1 MRGQVRLNRSTL
13 RTASE
18 CLGYHP
24 RMSMQPLV
32 DEILAGWFRHYP
44 VLATELGHHQHDGA
58 WPDLSPG
65 GRAARLAFLQDAER
79 RVTDLDLGAL
89 TRDEAID
96 RRILLENLA
105 AARFGEETLRDETW
119 NPLTYV
125 YVFGGGLFGL
135 LAREFAP
142 LPERLR
148 SVAERLR
155 GLPAAIDQARATLEA
170 GGPRPVSSFHAEKA
184 VATIG
189 GVADLA
195 RTAITEAE
203 GAGDAA
209 LRDEV
214 AEAADAAV
222 RAVEAFRDWLRD
234 DLAPR
239 ATGDFRL
246 GPELYAAKFRHALK
260 TTISPDELESRATHA
275 FAQVRAEMVR
285 LARELWPGW
294 IGDEATPDDDREL
307 VARVLDAI
315 SADHPRADEL
325 LDFCRAENERIERF
339 IRERD
344 LVGLADEPM
353 QIIWTPPFLRA
364 FGGAMLIPP
373 GPLDKGLDSFFA
385 ITPPPDDWT
394 DEQVES
400 MLREDNARMLRLLT
414 IHEAVPGH
422 YLQLAYSNRTASPVR
437 AIFQSG
443 VFAEGWAV
451 YITQVM
457 MDVGYGADDPA
468 LMLVHW
474 KFYLRAI
481 TNTMMDI
488 GIHAGA
494 MDEDDAMRLM
504 VDGGWQER
512 SEATEKWSRARL
524 SSTQLCEYYL
534 GSVEMH
540 ELEAEAR
547 RRAEAA
553 GQEFVYR
560 PFLESVLAHGTPA
573 TPVIREILFG

>member
-1 MRGQVRLNRSTL
+1 
-13 RTASE
+13 
-18 CLGYHP
+18 
-24 RMSMQPLV
+24 MQLLV

-44 VLATELGHHQHDGA
+44 ALATELGNHAHDGA
-58 WPDLSPG
+58 WPDLSPA
-65 GRAARLAFLQDAER
+65 GRDARLAFLRDAEER
-79 RVTDLDLGAL
+79 MGAL
-89 TRDEAID
+89 DATTLSRDERID
-96 RRILLENLA
+96 RRILLENIA
-105 AARFGEETLRDETW
+105 AARFGEETLREETW
-119 NPLTYV
+119 SPLTYV
-125 YVFGGGLFGL
+125 YLFGGGLFSL

-148 SVAERLR
+148 SVADRLR
-155 GLPAAIDQARATLEA
+155 GIPAALDAARANLDG
-170 GGPRPVSSFHAEKA
+170 GGPRPASSFHTEKA
-184 VATIG
+184 IATIG

-195 RTAITEAE
+195 RRAADEA
-203 GAGDAA
+203 ARSGDAA
-209 LRDEV
+209 VRDDV
-214 AEAADAAV
+214 AAAADAAV
-222 RAVEAFRDWLRD
+222 RAVEAFREWLRD

-246 GPELYAAKFRHALK
+246 GADLYAEKFRHALK
-260 TTISPDELESRATHA
+260 TKVTPDELEGRATQA
-275 FAQVRAEMVR
+275 FAEVRGEMIR
-285 LARELWPGW
+285 LARDLWPTW
-294 IGDEATPDDDREL
+294 IGDEDPPADDTTL
-307 VARVLDAI
+307 VRRVIDAI

-325 LDFCRAENERIERF
+325 LDFCRAENDRIEAF
-339 IRERD
+339 IGEHD

-400 MLREDNARMLRLLT
+400 MLREDNARQLRLLT

-422 YLQLAYSNRTASPVR
+422 YLQLAYSNRTDSLVR

-451 YITQVM
+451 YVTQVM

-468 LMLVHW
+468 LMLIHW

-524 SSTQLCEYYL
+524 SSTQLCEYFL

-540 ELEAEAR
+540 DLEAEAR
-547 RRAEAA
+547 RRAEAD
-553 GQEFVYR
+553 GTEFVYR
-560 PFLESVLAHGTPA
+560 PFLESVLAHGTPS